1 MLIALLTVDAVLKK
15 SLFRSFQRRGSS
27 LESSQASIIKTSESL
42 PTECNLQLSPIQK
55 VKVSSR
61 LLKNHTMSSTGQQS
75 PAVSTAP
82 LQSKTMSEHN
92 ENIIANNT
100 TTMYVIMKHFKYFI
114 CN

>member
-27 LESSQASIIKTSESL
+27 QDSINQTSESL
-42 PTECNLQLSPIQK
+42 PAQCNLPLSPVTK

-61 LLKNHTMSSTGQQS
+61 LLKNLAMSSTGQQS

-82 LQSKTMSEHN
+82 LQSKAMSEHN
-92 ENIIANNT
+92 ENIISNNK
-100 TTMYVIMKHFKYFI
+100 TTMYVIIKH
-114 CN
+114 